1 MNISAMIEVAV
12 GIVFIWIV
20 LSLSTIQIQ
29 EYFNTWVQRRAND
42 LEKSIRAMLTDPN
55 LTAHFYDHPIIRELT
70 EVKGRRP
77 SYIPAQQFA
86 LTLFDIAQSA
96 GTEASLIQRGL
107 YSVRGE
113 IEATR
118 SKTKKQAA
126 GQALEALLTLA
137 RSAAASESGTA
148 ITNSTTGLLKQ
159 KAKEFGDQHPEYA
172 PAIKSALEE
181 AESRKLEIDALFAK
195 QNLPKG
201 GDETVDQLRRG
212 IAALGVV
219 SPKLNLSLTPLLSNI
234 EKYAAENESKIGLAR
249 KNVEKWFDDS
259 MERVSGAFKRD
270 AQAWAFRIGLFL
282 AIAMNVDSVA
292 LTTHL
297 WRDPTV
303 RQVLAANASH
313 FELPAQAIDADPQRA
328 MRDFTKQFEGMN
340 LPLGWN
346 LRPGVGA
353 VAYDPDCQL
362 FPGKEQTFGI
372 PFLFN
377 NCIAPFA
384 PDGSTNLSLKI
395 LGIFLSGL
403 AARQGA
409 PYWFDFLKR
418 LVNVRGTGSNPA
430 EEKPGGSK

>member
-1 MNISAMIEVAV
+1 MNISAILEVAI

-29 EYFNTWVQRRAND
+29 EYYNAWGQRRAKD
-42 LEKSIRAMLTDPN
+42 LEKSLRAMLADPD

-70 EVKGRRP
+70 ELKGRRP
-77 SYIPAQQFA
+77 AYIPAQQFA

-107 YSVRGE
+107 YSVRRE
-113 IEATR
+113 IEATKN
-118 SKTKKQAA
+118 KTKKQAA
-126 GQALEALLTLA
+126 GQALESLLTLA
-137 RSAAASESGTA
+137 RSAAASESGAA
-148 ITNSTTGLLKQ
+148 ITTATTAALKQ
-159 KAKEFGDQHPEYA
+159 KVDEFAVQHPEYA
-172 PAIKSALEE
+172 PAIKSAL
-181 AESRKLEIDALFAK
+181 AQAADRKLEIDALFAK
-195 QNLPKG
+195 QSLPKG

-219 SPKLNLSLTPLLSNI
+219 SPKLNLALAPLLSNI
-234 EKYAAENESKIGLAR
+234 EKYAGEQESKIGLAR
-249 KNVEKWFDDS
+249 RNVEKWFDDS

-282 AIAMNVDSVA
+282 AIVMNVDSVA
-292 LTTHL
+292 LTLHL

-313 FELPAQAIDADPQRA
+313 FQLPAQAIDVDPQLA

-346 LRPGVGA
+346 LRPG
-353 VAYDPDCQL
+353 AYGQDCQL
-362 FPGKEQTFGI
+362 YPGKEQTFGI

-377 NCIAPFA
+377 ICIAPFA

-409 PYWFDFLKR
+409 PYWFDILKR
-418 LVNVRGTGSNPA
+418 LINVRGTGANPA
-430 EEKPGGSK
+430 EEKPGGAK

>member
-29 EYFNTWVQRRAND
+29 EYFNARAQRRAKD
-42 LEKSIRAMLTDPN
+42 LEKSIRAMLTDPD

-70 EVKGRRP
+70 EIKGRRP
-77 SYIPAQQFA
+77 PYIPAQQFA

-107 YSVRGE
+107 YSVRRE
-113 IEATR
+113 VEATR
-118 SKTKKQAA
+118 NKTKREAA
-126 GQALEALLTLA
+126 GQALESLLTLA
-137 RSAAASESGTA
+137 RSAAASESGVA
-148 ITNSTTGLLKQ
+148 ITTATTGMLKQ
-159 KAKEFGDQHPEYA
+159 KAQEFADQHPEYA
-172 PAIKSALEE
+172 PAVKSALEV

-219 SPKLNLSLTPLLSNI
+219 SPKLNLALTPLLSNI
-234 EKYAAENESKIGLAR
+234 EKYAAEKESKIGLAR
-249 KNVEKWFDDS
+249 KNVETWFDDS

-270 AQAWAFRIGLFL
+270 SQAWAFRIGLFL
-282 AIAMNVDSVA
+282 AIVMNVDSVA

-313 FELPAQAIDADPQRA
+313 FELPAQAIDVDPERA

-353 VAYDPDCQL
+353 VAYDQDCQL
-362 FPGKEQTFGI
+362 YPGKEQTFGI

-377 NCIAPFA
+377 LCVAPFA

-409 PYWFDFLKR
+409 PYWFDILKR
-418 LVNVRGTGSNPA
+418 LINVRGTGANPA
-430 EEKPGGSK
+430 EEKPGGAK